1 MKLSWKREI
10 LALALLVAMAIIA
23 IHYYSVLPA
32 RIPDH
37 FNPQG
42 KPDEW
47 TGKIDFFLLWGAY
60 LVVPYVLL
68 TFFPFLDPLRN
79 KVGNRLKIL
88 LLVRDLLLVTFAV
101 LFVVNIVMTAE
112 SRFGVNWLGLAIGVF
127 LIIYGNYL
135 PRIPQ
140 NWSVGMKT
148 RWTLSSEIVWKRT
161 QILGGWLTATL
172 GIIFIAFTVLRL
184 SISIPVLLVIPV
196 AVIIEVYS
204 YITYKKASRV
214 NVAKT

>member
-10 LALALLVAMAIIA
+10 LALALLVAMAAVA

-37 FNPQG
+37 FNTQG

-47 TGKIDFFLLWGAY
+47 TGKIDFFLMWGVY

-79 KVGNRLKIL
+79 KVGNKLKVL
-88 LLVRDLLLVTFAV
+88 LLIRDLLLVTFAV

-112 SRFGVNWLGLAIGVF
+112 GRFGINWLGMAIGVF

-135 PRIPQ
+135 PKIPQ

-161 QILGGWLTATL
+161 QILGGWLIATL
-172 GIIFIAFTVLRL
+172 GIIFVVFTVLRL

-196 AVIIEVYS
+196 TFTINFYS
-204 YITYKKASRV
+204 YITYRKVGRV
-214 NVAKT
+214 NAVKT